1 MHTQNKRTEQPARL
15 FRARAKALIW
25 KQIVPRHGLFPDSA
39 DKCRASASV
48 SRSNRLGGQHRNE
61 IGEMT
66 KTASARTHARHFLM
80 VTRRNR
86 ALVSHC
92 RPFWPRGQKE
102 TARTVLADEVAL
114 MARAC
119 LLPER
124 AEEAGLDCTVQR
136 CHAHHRTATDTDCL
150 HNSSS
155 SQLSV
160 SKRQLRQKRN
170 LPPCPNKSNDD
181 RVQQSF
187 HSNLLCC
194 LAEGSALFRSINFA
208 PNNGRVIRLK

>member
-1 MHTQNKRTEQPARL
+1 
-15 FRARAKALIW
+15 
-25 KQIVPRHGLFPDSA
+25 
-39 DKCRASASV
+39 
-48 SRSNRLGGQHRNE
+48 
-61 IGEMT
+61 
-66 KTASARTHARHFLM
+66 
-80 VTRRNR
+80 
-86 ALVSHC
+86 
-92 RPFWPRGQKE
+92 
-102 TARTVLADEVAL
+102 

-208 PNNGRVIRLK
+208 PNNGRVIRLKERRLVQVRCCLTSTETITTNRDGESRTSTFTRPLSSALLFNVALSLRSQRPY